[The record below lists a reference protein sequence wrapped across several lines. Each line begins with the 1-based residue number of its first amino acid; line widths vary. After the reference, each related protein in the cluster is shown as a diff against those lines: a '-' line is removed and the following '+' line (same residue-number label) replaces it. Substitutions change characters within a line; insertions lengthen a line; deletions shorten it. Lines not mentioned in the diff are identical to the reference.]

1 MRERDSYFAERQR
14 RAPLYERLEQHALRR
29 PHSFH
34 VPGHKMGHSFDSGG
48 RDRFQS
54 ILELDMTEI
63 TGLDDLHQPQG
74 AIAEA
79 QELAAEAFGAEET
92 RFLIGGST
100 VGNLALLMTVCRP
113 GEKILVQRNCH
124 KSVYHGIMLARATPV
139 FLVPAVDLATGAA
152 AGVRRE
158 DVERALLAHPDA
170 KAVFLTNPTYYG
182 MGIDLKKM
190 ADVVHRHGI
199 PLLIDEAHG
208 AHYGFHPAFPRS
220 AMQSGADAA
229 VQSTHKMAS
238 ALTMSSMLHVQGE
251 RIDRER
257 LFRHLA
263 MLQSSSPSYPLM
275 ASLDVARRHLVM
287 EAAQEWDKLLPLL
300 DKLRE
305 RTGRLP
311 WLSWPELAD
320 NSVYATLDPL
330 KLFLHLRTDELDG
343 FAVQQM
349 MEEHG
354 IFPELADTSHVLLVA
369 SAGTTARDLDALA
382 RLLESIDPKVKSHKE
397 RVIQAGVVSSH
408 YIRETA
414 LPMHEAVDLPRE
426 AVPLDQALG
435 RTVAEMVVPY
445 PPGIPILVPGE
456 RIDEQSMSM
465 LQELRASQTRFHGV
479 RDERLNTI
487 QVLRE
492 KEKGRKTTGVGG
504 AWV

>member
-1 MRERDSYFAERQR
+1 MRKEKGREACVRGNDSYFGERQK
-14 RAPLYERLEQHALRR
+14 RAPLYERLEQHAMRR

-34 VPGHKMGHSFDSGG
+34 VPGHKMGHSFDAGA
-48 RDRFQS
+48 RDRYQG

-63 TGLDDLHQPQG
+63 SGLDDLHQPQG
-74 AIAEA
+74 VIAEA
-79 QELAAEAFGAEET
+79 QALAAEAFGAEET

-100 VGNLALLMTVCRP
+100 VGNLALIMAVCRP

-124 KSVYHGIMLARATPV
+124 KSVYHGIMLARAKPV
-139 FLVPAVDLATGAA
+139 FLVPAVDLATGTA

-190 ADVVHRHGI
+190 ADVVHRHGV
-199 PLLIDEAHG
+199 PLLVDEAHG
-208 AHYGFHPAFPRS
+208 AHFGFHPAFPLS

-229 VQSTHKMAS
+229 VQSTHKMVS
-238 ALTMSSMLHVQGE
+238 ALTMSSMLHVQGK

-275 ASLDVARRHLVM
+275 ASLDLARRHLVTQ
-287 EAAQEWDKLLPLL
+287 APQEWDQLLPLL

-305 RTGRLP
+305 RTAR
-311 WLSWPELAD
+311 LSWMRWPVLSES
-320 NSVYATLDPL
+320 SVYATLDPL
-330 KLFLHLRTDELDG
+330 KLFLHLLTDDLDG

-354 IFPELADTSHVLLVA
+354 IFPELADTSHVLLAA
-369 SAGTTARDLDALA
+369 SAGTSARDLDALA
-382 RLLESIDPKVKSHKE
+382 RLLESIEPGVKSRKE
-397 RVIQAGVVSSH
+397 RIIQAGTVSSH
-408 YIRETA
+408 YIRETV
-414 LPMHEAVDLPRE
+414 LPMHEVVDLPRE
-426 AVPLDQALG
+426 TLPLEQAMG
-435 RTVAEMVVPY
+435 RVVVEMVVPY

-465 LQELRASQTRFHGV
+465 LLELRASSTRFHGV
-479 RDERLNTI
+479 QDERLQTI
-487 QVLRE
+487 QVLAY
-492 KEKGRKTTGVGG
+492 KS
-504 AWV
+504 